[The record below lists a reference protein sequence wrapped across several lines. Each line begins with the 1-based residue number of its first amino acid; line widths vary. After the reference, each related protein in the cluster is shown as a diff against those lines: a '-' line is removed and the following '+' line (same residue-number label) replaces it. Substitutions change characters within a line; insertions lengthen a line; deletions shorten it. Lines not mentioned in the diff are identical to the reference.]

1 MFLIKKAVFKP
12 IDCKD
17 SANRTQYQKKSKD
30 FLLALQRCRQSY
42 LKIVQTLSGLLQKK
56 CFFSWDFCENI
67 CKFAKTMT
75 NPLI

>member
-30 FLLALQRCRQSY
+30 FLLALLRCRLSY
-42 LKIVQTLSGLLQKK
+42 PKIVLPLSGLLQKK
-56 CFFSWDFCENI
+56 MVFFLGIFVKIYVNLR
-67 CKFAKTMT
+67 K
-75 NPLI
+75 L

>member
-30 FLLALQRCRQSY
+30 FLLALLLDSTVGLY
-42 LKIVQTLSGLLQKK
+42 MLPLSGLLQKNV
-56 CFFSWDFCENI
+56 FFLGF
-67 CKFAKTMT
+67 
-75 NPLI
+75 L

>member
-30 FLLALQRCRQSY
+30 FLLALLRCRLSY
-42 LKIVQTLSGLLQKK
+42 VKIVLPLSGLLQKNV
-56 CFFSWDFCENI
+56 FFLGIFVKIYVNLR
-67 CKFAKTMT
+67 K
-75 NPLI
+75 L

>member
-30 FLLALQRCRQSY
+30 FLLTLLLDSS
-42 LKIVQTLSGLLQKK
+42 LKSPTA
-56 CFFSWDFCENI
+56 N
-67 CKFAKTMT
+67 AKLVKVLEET
-75 NPLI
+75 IFRGVKV

>member
-30 FLLALQRCRQSY
+30 FLLNCRGAANLIQR
-42 LKIVQTLSGLLQKK
+42 
-56 CFFSWDFCENI
+56 
-67 CKFAKTMT
+67 
-75 NPLI
+75 

>member
-30 FLLALQRCRQSY
+30 FLLALLLDSSYWTLHAAALCRSPGSC
-42 LKIVQTLSGLLQKK
+42 KINVIFLGFL
-56 CFFSWDFCENI
+56 
-67 CKFAKTMT
+67 
-75 NPLI
+75 